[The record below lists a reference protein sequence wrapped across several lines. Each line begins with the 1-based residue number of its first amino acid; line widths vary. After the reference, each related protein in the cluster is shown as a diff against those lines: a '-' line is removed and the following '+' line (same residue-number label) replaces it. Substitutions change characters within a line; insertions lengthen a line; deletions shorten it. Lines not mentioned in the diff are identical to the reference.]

1 METVNVLGGSTTP
14 TAVFNANS
22 PQFGLA
28 APAPTWVLPT
38 TRRTDAQNTDEFK
51 NMFGEGEYHGARDLT
66 WSLGDK
72 AFLVADETGLY
83 KLSAD
88 GSTSTFIGD
97 PGFGEGGLAGISFL
111 NVGGRRLLFATT
123 RDGSDLHQ
131 IGPATGLSSGDAF
144 SITDVDGAT
153 LTGISSLV
161 ERPDGNAL
169 LGISNVPGSAT
180 GRQLISIDP

>member
-1 METVNVLGGSTTP
+1 TFSVTKLGAMTHVPDNDAIAFNPATGLLYHTSAASSSRNTPADVNYPDNQYMETIPVASGSTTP

-28 APAPTWVLPT
+28 APAPTWVLPA

-51 NMFGEGEYHGARDLT
+51 NMFGDGEYHGARDLT

-83 KLSAD
+83 RLAAD

-97 PGFGEGGLAGISFL
+97 PGFGEGGLAGIAFL
-111 NVGGRRLLFATT
+111 NVDGRR
-123 RDGSDLHQ
+123 
-131 IGPATGLSSGDAF
+131 
-144 SITDVDGAT
+144 V
-153 LTGISSLV
+153 
-161 ERPDGNAL
+161 
-169 LGISNVPGSAT
+169 
-180 GRQLISIDP
+180 